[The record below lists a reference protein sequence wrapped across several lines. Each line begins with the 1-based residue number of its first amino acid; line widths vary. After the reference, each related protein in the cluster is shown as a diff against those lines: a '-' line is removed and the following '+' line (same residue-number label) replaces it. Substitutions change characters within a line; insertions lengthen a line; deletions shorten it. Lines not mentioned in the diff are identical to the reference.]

1 MIKRFLRRWL
11 GVETEIA
18 PDNYEG
24 LIRTNNYLG
33 STLAET
39 APTISA
45 YKISNGFIIRT
56 TNKML
61 INQTMTLPQFT
72 YCKDA
77 EAIANHIVADTARE
91 AIGVGS
97 QYELFDKSTAT
108 LGTTPPT
115 ISSLVGTGSLAAQIK
130 TNY

>member
-11 GVETEIA
+11 GVETEIFA
-18 PDNYEG
+18 DNYEG
-24 LIRTNNYLG
+24 LIRTNNHIG

-97 QYELFDKSTAT
+97 QYELFNIT
-108 LGTTPPT
+108 GTTPPT
-115 ISSLVGTGSLAAQIK
+115 ISFPAAQFK
-130 TNY
+130 NNY

>member
-11 GVETEIA
+11 GVEDAVA

-97 QYELFDKSTAT
+97 QYELFNTASTNIT
-108 LGTTPPT
+108 
-115 ISSLVGTGSLAAQIK
+115 GTGSLAAQIK

>member
-11 GVETEIA
+11 GVEDAVA
-18 PDNYEG
+18 PDTYEAELKRNQYIG
-24 LIRTNNYLG
+24 A
-33 STLAET
+33 SLAET
-39 APTISA
+39 AASVTA

-61 INQTMTLPQFT
+61 INQTMTLPTYT

-77 EAIANHIVADTARE
+77 EAIANHIVADAARE

-115 ISSLVGTGSLAAQIK
+115 ISSLVGTGSLATQSK
-130 TNY
+130 PNY

>member
-11 GVETEIA
+11 GVEDAVA
-18 PDNYEG
+18 PDNYEAELKRNQYIG
-24 LIRTNNYLG
+24 A
-33 STLAET
+33 SLAET
-39 APTISA
+39 AASVTA

-61 INQTMTLPQFT
+61 INQTMTLPTYT

-77 EAIANHIVADTARE
+77 EAIANHIVADAARE

-97 QYELFDKSTAT
+97 QYELFNTASTNIT
-108 LGTTPPT
+108 
-115 ISSLVGTGSLAAQIK
+115 GTGYIATQSK
-130 TNY
+130 PNY

>member
-11 GVETEIA
+11 GVEDAVA

-61 INQTMTLPQFT
+61 INQTMTLPTYT

-77 EAIANHIVADTARE
+77 EAIANHIVADAARE

-97 QYELFDKSTAT
+97 QYELFNTASTNIT
-108 LGTTPPT
+108 
-115 ISSLVGTGSLAAQIK
+115 GTGYIATQSK
-130 TNY
+130 PNY

>member
-1 MIKRFLRRWL
+1 MIKRFLQRWL
-11 GVETEIA
+11 GVEPTIA
-18 PDNYEG
+18 PDNYEAELKRNQYIG
-24 LIRTNNYLG
+24 A
-33 STLAET
+33 SLAET
-39 APTISA
+39 AASVTA

-91 AIGVGS
+91 VIGVGS
-97 QYELFDKSTAT
+97 QYELFNTASTNIT
-108 LGTTPPT
+108 
-115 ISSLVGTGSLAAQIK
+115 GTGSLATQIK

>member
-11 GVETEIA
+11 GVEDAVA

-61 INQTMTLPQFT
+61 INQTMTLPTYT

-77 EAIANHIVADTARE
+77 EAIANHIVADAARE

-97 QYELFDKSTAT
+97 QYELFNTASTNIT
-108 LGTTPPT
+108 
-115 ISSLVGTGSLAAQIK
+115 GTGSLAAQIK